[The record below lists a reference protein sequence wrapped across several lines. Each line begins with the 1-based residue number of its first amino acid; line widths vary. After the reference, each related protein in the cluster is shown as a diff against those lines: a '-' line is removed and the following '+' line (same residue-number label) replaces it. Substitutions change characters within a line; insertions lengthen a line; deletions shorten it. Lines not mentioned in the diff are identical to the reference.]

1 MAKTLGQIQQQI
13 AKLQR
18 EAESIRKRE
27 ISGVIARIRTA
38 IDHYGLTAQDLFG
51 AQAHG
56 NGAARKVRRMAE
68 PDGRSAR
75 ASNPRKGQPVP
86 VKYRDENGNTWAARG
101 NRPRWLVEA
110 LKSGKSLE
118 DFAVKPH

>member
-1 MAKTLGQIQQQI
+1 MAKTLRQIEQQI

-18 EAESIRKRE
+18 EADIVRKRE
-27 ISGVIARIRTA
+27 IGGVIERIRTA
-38 IDHYGLTAQDLFG
+38 VDHYGLTPQDVFG
-51 AQAHG
+51 KGAGMQSGGRKAS
-56 NGAARKVRRMAE
+56 NPAAARPVRKA
-68 PDGRSAR
+68 
-75 ASNPRKGQPVP
+75 NPRKGQPVP
-86 VKYRDENGNTWAARG
+86 VKYRDEKGNTWAARG

>member
-27 ISGVIARIRTA
+27 VSDVIARIRTA

-51 AQAHG
+51 RKASGHG
-56 NGAARKVRRMAE
+56 SVRKTRRAASEQRPARKA
-68 PDGRSAR
+68 
-75 ASNPRKGQPVP
+75 NPRKGQPVP
-86 VKYRDENGNTWAARG
+86 VKYRDEYGNTWAARG

-110 LKSGKSLE
+110 LKSGKTLE

>member
-1 MAKTLGQIQQQI
+1 MAKTLRQIEQQI

-18 EAESIRKRE
+18 EAETVRKKE
-27 ISGVIARIRTA
+27 IGGVVERIRTA
-38 IDHYGLTAQDLFG
+38 VGHYGLTPQDVFG
-51 AQAHG
+51 KDAGMQG
-56 NGAARKVRRMAE
+56 RGRK
-68 PDGRSAR
+68 AR
-75 ASNPRKGQPVP
+75 ASVPAPAQSARKANPRKGQPVP
-86 VKYRDENGNTWAARG
+86 VKYRDEHGNTWAARG

>member
-56 NGAARKVRRMAE
+56 NGAARKVGAWPSPTDGPREAAIHARVNPFPSSTGMRTAIPGRRAATGL
-68 PDGRSAR
+68 DGWS
-75 ASNPRKGQPVP
+75 
-86 VKYRDENGNTWAARG
+86 
-101 NRPRWLVEA
+101 RP
-110 LKSGKSLE
+110 
-118 DFAVKPH
+118 

>member
-1 MAKTLGQIQQQI
+1 MAKTLRQIEQQI

-18 EAESIRKRE
+18 EAEMVRKKE
-27 ISGVIARIRTA
+27 IGGVIERIRTA
-38 IDHYGLTAQDLFG
+38 VEHYDLTPEDVFG
-51 AQAHG
+51 QGVRMHG
-56 NGAARKVRRMAE
+56 RTRKPGTAAATRPSRKA
-68 PDGRSAR
+68 
-75 ASNPRKGQPVP
+75 NPRKGQPVP

>member
-1 MAKTLGQIQQQI
+1 MAKTLRQIEQQI

-18 EAESIRKRE
+18 DAEIVRKKE
-27 ISGVIARIRTA
+27 IGGVIERIKVA
-38 IDHYGLTAQDLFG
+38 VEHYGLTPQDVFG
-51 AQAHG
+51 T
-56 NGAARKVRRMAE
+56 GAGMRGRARKAAVSAAA
-68 PDGRSAR
+68 PARSAR
-75 ASNPRKGQPVP
+75 KANPRKGQPVP

>member
-1 MAKTLGQIQQQI
+1 MAKTLRQIEQQI

-18 EAESIRKRE
+18 EAEVARKKE
-27 ISGVIARIRTA
+27 IGGVIERIRSA
-38 IDHYGLTAQDLFG
+38 VEHYGLTPQDVFG
-51 AQAHG
+51 KGASSMQG
-56 NGAARKVRRMAE
+56 RVRNTSTAAR
-68 PDGRSAR
+68 AR
-75 ASNPRKGQPVP
+75 TARKANPRKGQPVP

-110 LKSGKSLE
+110 LKSGRSLE

>member
-1 MAKTLGQIQQQI
+1 MAKTLRQIEQQI

-18 EAESIRKRE
+18 EAETVRKKE
-27 ISGVIARIRTA
+27 VGGVIQRIRTA
-38 IDHYGLTAQDLFG
+38 VEHYGLTPQDVFG
-51 AQAHG
+51 KGARMHG
-56 NGAARKVRRMAE
+56 RARNPGTAA
-68 PDGRSAR
+68 PQRSAR
-75 ASNPRKGQPVP
+75 KANPRKGQPVP

>member
-38 IDHYGLTAQDLFG
+38 IDHYGLTVQDLFG
-51 AQAHG
+51 TQAHS
-56 NGAARKVRRMAE
+56 NGAVRKVRRVAE
-68 PDGRSAR
+68 PEAR
-75 ASNPRKGQPVP
+75 VVRKSNPRKGQPVP

>member
-1 MAKTLGQIQQQI
+1 MAKTLRQIEQQI

-18 EAESIRKRE
+18 EAEVVRKKE
-27 ISGVIARIRTA
+27 IGGVIERIRTA
-38 IDHYGLTAQDLFG
+38 VEHYGLTSQDVFG
-51 AQAHG
+51 KSVGMQSRARNASSAAPG
-56 NGAARKVRRMAE
+56 RTARKT
-68 PDGRSAR
+68 
-75 ASNPRKGQPVP
+75 NPRKGQPVP